1 VSGLRRRR
9 VLAAGTAAAL
19 LGRAPSLGA
28 QTSAPRVLVI
38 GGGYAGATAAK
49 YLRLFSGR
57 RLDVVLVEPEAAF
70 VSCPMSNHVLGG
82 TRALADVTL
91 PYDGLERAHGVQ
103 RVRDRV
109 ARLDAA
115 RHEAVL
121 ASGTRVAYAKAV
133 LAPGVDMMWD
143 EIAGLRAAHDEGR
156 VLHAWHA
163 GDETARLRR
172 QLLAMPDG
180 GTFAI
185 AIPETPFR
193 CPPAPYE
200 RACLVAEWMREAKP
214 RAKLL
219 VLDANEEPASEAPL
233 FRQAWAARHAGR
245 VEYRPQ
251 HKATGVD
258 AAAGLIHFEIQDDVR
273 ADVLNVLPP
282 MRAGAVAV
290 DAGLANANG
299 RWCQVDY
306 LTFESTVAR
315 DVHVLGDAIQIA
327 PAMPKSGHM
336 ANSQAKV
343 AAAAIVARLSGQPVD
358 PSPMLTNTC
367 YSFVDADRAAHVAS
381 VHAWSEAD
389 RTFRVVPGSG
399 GSSAAASAVEGLQA
413 WGWARAIWAD
423 TLA

>member
-1 VSGLRRRR
+1 VNGVRRRGL
-9 VLAAGTAAAL
+9 VTAAPAAWL
-19 LGRAPSLGA
+19 LGRWSFARADPA
-28 QTSAPRVLVI
+28 APRVLVV

-49 YLRLFSGR
+49 YLRLFSR
-57 RLDVVLVEPEAAF
+57 RQLDVVLVEPAAEF

-82 TRALADVTL
+82 TRSLVDVTQ
-91 PYDGLERAHGVQ
+91 PYDGLERAHGVR

-109 ARLDAA
+109 VRLDVA
-115 RHEAVL
+115 RREAVL
-121 ASGTRVAYAKAV
+121 ASGPRIAYAKVV

-143 EIAGLRAAHDEGR
+143 EVAGLRAAHDAGR
-156 VLHAWHA
+156 ILHAWHA
-163 GDETARLRR
+163 GEETARLRR
-172 QLLAMPDG
+172 QLLDMPDG

-185 AIPETPFR
+185 AIPEAPYR

-200 RACLVAEWMREAKP
+200 RACLVAEWMRDAKP

-219 VLDANEEPASEAPL
+219 VLDANEEPVSEAPL
-233 FRQAWAARHAGR
+233 FRQAWSARHAGR
-245 VEYRPQ
+245 IEYRPQ

-258 AAAGLIHFEIQDDVR
+258 GAAGVIRFEIQDDVR

-299 RWCQVDY
+299 RWCLVDW
-306 LTFESTVAR
+306 LTFESTAAR

-343 AAAAIVARLSGQPVD
+343 AAAAIVAQLAGQPVD
-358 PSPMLTNTC
+358 PAPMLTNTC
-367 YSFVDADRAAHVAS
+367 YSFVDAERAAHVAS
-381 VHAWSEAD
+381 VHAWSEAE

-399 GSSAAASAVEGLQA
+399 GSSGAPTAVEGLQA
-413 WGWARAIWAD
+413 WGWARAIWSD